1 MNSENKPLWKQ
12 IVSIAFLLMG
22 IIVLV
27 QSGLSLY
34 HVAQREDRVWQ
45 QRERLKSLEQEQDE
59 LKKQLSRSYTEEY
72 IEEEARNKLGLVKP
86 GETLIFLE
94 KDASEASFLRQG
106 SEADKD
112 KKTILQ
118 QWWEVFF

>member
-22 IIVLV
+22 IIVLI

-45 QRERLKSLEQEQDE
+45 QRERLRHLEQEQDE